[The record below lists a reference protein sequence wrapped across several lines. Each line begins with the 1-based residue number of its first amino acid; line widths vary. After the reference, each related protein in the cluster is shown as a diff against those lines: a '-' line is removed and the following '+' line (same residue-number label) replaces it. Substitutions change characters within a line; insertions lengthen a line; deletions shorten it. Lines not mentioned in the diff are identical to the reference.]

1 MRPVNPQNMRAFT
14 RLGARSLVYTAVS
27 DAIRKTGRPGGGDW
41 RVVYNCARPE
51 KYQLATD
58 VDARTAPL
66 LFLARLERCK
76 GAHTAIDVARA
87 AKRPLI
93 IAGNVSQVPHERE
106 YFERELQPLLDGPFV
121 QYVGPVDD
129 AQKIKLL
136 RESAALLTPIEW
148 DEPFPVTLPEA
159 MLCGTPLVTFRRGGT
174 PEGIDHGV
182 TGFVCDTVADMV
194 AAVDRLHTIDR
205 AALSGRS
212 GAALL
217 RWRDHVG
224 LRVAVPGVARVSVSH
239 GNGGMPAG
247 DFLNVGSGP
256 VVRPGW
262 ISIDGSW
269 QARLAG
275 HPLLAGVAQTRHGA
289 PGGSLA
295 ARDSV
300 PRRAGGHRETHGN
313 GGGHL
318 QLALHRTPP
327 PRRGAPLPARLQ
339 DNAHARRHLP
349 HRHTGPSSAGRPIPA
364 GERGGGVGG

>member
-1 MRPVNPQNMRAFT
+1 MKILLVMDPFIPVPPRHYGGIERVVADLGDALVDRGHDVTLWAAPGSSLRGRVEPFGREAEWTRWSNVRNTMTLGSRFLARPGAFDVVHNFGRLAYLLPIARRAVAKVQTYMRSVNPRNMRAFT

-41 RVVYNCARPE
+41 RVVYNCARPG

-76 GAHTAIDVARA
+76 GAHTAIEVARA

-93 IAGNVSQVPHERE
+93 IAGNVSPIPHERE

-182 TGFVCDTVADMV
+182 TGFVCDTVAEMV

-205 AALSGRS
+205 AGCRAEAERRFSDGVITSAYESLYQE
-212 GAALL
+212 LL
-217 RWRDHVG
+217 G
-224 LRVAVPGVARVSVSH
+224 
-239 GNGGMPAG
+239 
-247 DFLNVGSGP
+247 
-256 VVRPGW
+256 
-262 ISIDGSW
+262 
-269 QARLAG
+269 
-275 HPLLAGVAQTRHGA
+275 
-289 PGGSLA
+289 
-295 ARDSV
+295 
-300 PRRAGGHRETHGN
+300 
-313 GGGHL
+313 
-318 QLALHRTPP
+318 
-327 PRRGAPLPARLQ
+327 
-339 DNAHARRHLP
+339 
-349 HRHTGPSSAGRPIPA
+349 
-364 GERGGGVGG
+364 